1 MQVHDLTRNRFRTSR
16 PATHLTSRPTNR
28 PGSPSSR
35 GARRIFAA
43 ALALAFSAGIGLV
56 GAGTAQAV
64 DYGSLGL
71 DQATSVGV
79 HNTYDS
85 SSYPY
90 LADALDAGASLIEL
104 DAWVNPFTHQWD
116 VSHSDPIGSSNN
128 CNYATTPA
136 QLYSGKTSQDLNSC
150 LGDIRVWLSAH
161 PTANPIMIKLEMKAG
176 FDQTIGMGP
185 AELDSYINAQIGKY
199 VYQPVDLLTKPDGTQ
214 YPNLDAAAKADNWP
228 TRQQLEGKVII
239 EAIPGTFEEAN
250 PFDHLWTDTEYADYL
265 EGLESS
271 GQIANAEIFPSVLG
285 AQTGDPRTRY
295 PAAIQ
300 PWFVVF
306 DGDAATYV
314 ADGNTEWYNANHY
327 LVVATDAEN
336 VPPTLS
342 DTDPSLSDAQ
352 ARVAELA
359 ADSVSFVSTDWSNA
373 PGDGVLSDVLPR
385 G

>member
-1 MQVHDLTRNRFRTSR
+1 MRLHVQVRSRFRALASTV
-16 PATHLTSRPTNR
+16 AV
-28 PGSPSSR
+28 
-35 GARRIFAA
+35 A
-43 ALALAFSAGIGLV
+43 ALSVGVGVAATAPASAL
-56 GAGTAQAV
+56 
-64 DYGSLGL
+64 DYGSLQL
-71 DQATSVGV
+71 DQATGVGI
-79 HNTYDS
+79 HNTYDN

-90 LADALDAGASLIEL
+90 LADALDAGATLIEL

-116 VSHSDPIGSSNN
+116 VSHSDPIASINN
-128 CNYATTPA
+128 CNYAPVPA
-136 QLYSGKTSQDLNSC
+136 DLYSGKTSQDLDSC
-150 LGDIRVWLSAH
+150 LGDIATWLSAH
-161 PTANPIMIKLEMKAG
+161 PTASPIMVKLELKAG

-185 AELDSYINAQIGKY
+185 AELDSYINARIGAY
-199 VYQPVDLLTKPDGTQ
+199 VYKPVDLLTKPDGTQ

-228 TRQQLEGKVII
+228 TRQQLQGKVII
-239 EAIPGTFEEAN
+239 EAIPGTFEMAN
-250 PFDHLWTDTEYADYL
+250 PFDHVWTDTEYADYL
-265 EGLESS
+265 GNLESS

-327 LVVATDAEN
+327 LVVATDAQN
-336 VPPTLS
+336 VSPTLS
-342 DTDPSLSDAQ
+342 DTAPSLADAQ

-359 ADSVSFVSTDWSNA
+359 GDSVSWVSTDWSNS
-373 PGDGVLSDVLPR
+373 PGNGVLPEILPR

>member
-1 MQVHDLTRNRFRTSR
+1 MQLHDLAWKHFQTARRITLR
-16 PATHLTSRPTNR
+16 PARR
-28 PGSPSSR
+28 PGSPSTP
-35 GARRIFAA
+35 GPRRALAA
-43 ALALAFSAGIGLV
+43 ALALGLAAGVGLAE
-56 GAGTAQAV
+56 AGPAQAL
-64 DYGSLGL
+64 DYGSLTL
-71 DQATSVGV
+71 AQTTSVGI
-79 HNTYDS
+79 HNTYDDS

-90 LADALDAGASLIEL
+90 LAEALDAGATLIEL

-128 CNYATTPA
+128 CNYAATPS

-161 PTANPIMIKLEMKAG
+161 PTANPIMIKLELKAG

-185 AELDSYINAQIGKY
+185 AELDSYVDANLGDI
-199 VYQPVDLLTKPDGTQ
+199 VYRPVDLLTKPDGTQ

-228 TRQQLEGKVII
+228 TRAQLQGKVVI
-239 EAIPGTFEEAN
+239 EAIPGTFEQDN

-265 EGLESS
+265 VNLESS
-271 GQIANAEIFPSVLG
+271 GQIGNAEIFPSVLG

-314 ADGNTEWYNANHY
+314 ADGNTEWYNTNHY

-342 DTDPSLSDAQ
+342 DTAPSLSDAQ
-352 ARVAELA
+352 ARVALLA
-359 ADSVSFVSTDWSNA
+359 ADSVSFVSTDWTTA
-373 PGDGVLSDVLPR
+373 PGDGVLSEVLPR

>member
-1 MQVHDLTRNRFRTSR
+1 MRLPAHARNRFRALA
-16 PATHLTSRPTNR
+16 ATVAT
-28 PGSPSSR
+28 
-35 GARRIFAA
+35 A
-43 ALALAFSAGIGLV
+43 ALAAGVGLAAAGP
-56 GAGTAQAV
+56 AQAL
-64 DYGSLGL
+64 DYGSLQL
-71 DQATSVGV
+71 DQATSVGI
-79 HNTYDS
+79 HNTYDN

-90 LADALDAGASLIEL
+90 LADALDSGATLIEL
-104 DAWVNPFTHQWD
+104 DSWVNPFTHQWD
-116 VSHSDPIGSSNN
+116 VSHSDPIGSDNN
-128 CNYATTPA
+128 CNYAPVPA
-136 QLYSGKTSQDLNSC
+136 DLYTGKTSQDLDSC
-150 LGDIRVWLSAH
+150 LGDIATWLSVH

-185 AELDSYINAQIGKY
+185 AELDSYINAHIGAY
-199 VYQPVDLLTKPDGTQ
+199 VYKPVDLMTKPDGTQ
-214 YPNLDAAAKADNWP
+214 YPNLDTAAKADNWP

-265 EGLESS
+265 GGLESA

-314 ADGNTEWYNANHY
+314 NDGDTEWYNANHY

-336 VPPTLS
+336 VAPALS
-342 DTDPSLSDAQ
+342 DTAPSLSDAQ

-359 ADSVSFVSTDWSNA
+359 ADSVSFVSTDWSNS
-373 PGDGVLSDVLPR
+373 PGDGVLSEVLPR